1 MKNAVIIGAGQT
13 GRGFIAPILQDD
25 EYTITF
31 IDKDEELIKSLNQKK
46 EYSIHY
52 FGNTAPTRKI
62 DEFKA
67 FVSTSEEAAE
77 AGTDLEAA
85 DNTAS
90 MTAAPAFDRR

>member
-46 EYSIHY
+46 EYHVQILQVS
-52 FGNTAPTRKI
+52 FLNT
-62 DEFKA
+62 
-67 FVSTSEEAAE
+67 
-77 AGTDLEAA
+77 
-85 DNTAS
+85 
-90 MTAAPAFDRR
+90 